1 MAVVVVLVDVDE
13 DVDADVVVCNV
24 SKSHRAAEQKL
35 VHKKESRK
43 LTNWLFTK
51 GLDINF
57 FSTSQNFRL
66 WICLGAREIRSW
78 SFASSKWLP
87 NRPIFDTSRIITG
100 CRSLGI

>member
-43 LTNWLFTK
+43 LANWLFTK

-66 WICLGAREIRSW
+66 WICLGAREIRSCP
-78 SFASSKWLP
+78 LLVV
-87 NRPIFDTSRIITG
+87 NG
-100 CRSLGI
+100 CQIGQFSIHQEL